1 MGCNNCKKDKKLKDQ
16 IMTEANTFEKVS
28 IAILVVLL
36 ILASYG
42 AYSLIQ
48 KVL

>member
-1 MGCNNCKKDKKLKDQ
+1 MGCNNCKKNKSLKDQ
-16 IMTEANTFEKVS
+16 VISGTTTFEKVS
-28 IAILVVLL
+28 VVVLIVVL

-48 KVL
+48 MVI